1 MIDYIIYGKIII
13 DRIKLLDGNILDN
26 QLGGGGPQGAF
37 GARVWSNSVGLITR
51 IGNSFPET
59 AKSRL
64 DQLRINTEGL
74 NIYQDLETL
83 YGNMFY
89 DENDYLDT
97 NNRDTSQKLNKL
109 SQTMQKMLERKIVL
123 PQSYTNPRVFH
134 LITEYVHE
142 DMMQQALGYKKKG
155 AILSLEPLID
165 YNTWKNKEEITAFLP
180 KVDVVSP
187 DWPSASG
194 FAESNDPL
202 AVLKWWAKSGPACVS
217 VRNGRHGS
225 YVWDRQTDKMWHI
238 PIIEVPRVDPTGC
251 GNSYAGGFCVGW
263 DKYRDAKTAG
273 VMGSVSASFMIKT
286 PGVAFITDNTTQDAQ
301 KYFEMIMDKTSEL

>member
-13 DRIKLLDGNILDN
+13 DRIELLDGSIIDN

-51 IGNSFPET
+51 IGNSFPEA
-59 AKSRL
+59 AKFRL
-64 DQLRINTEGL
+64 DQLRINAEGI
-74 NIYQDLETL
+74 NVYPDLETL

-97 NNRDTSQKLNKL
+97 NSRDTSQKLNKL
-109 SQTMQKMLERKIVL
+109 SQTMQKMLARRIVL
-123 PQSYTNPRVFH
+123 PQSYTRPRVFH
-134 LITEYVHE
+134 LITEYARE
-142 DMMQQALGYKKKG
+142 DMMQQALRYKEKG
-155 AILSLEPLID
+155 TIVSLEPLID
-165 YNTWKNKEEITAFLP
+165 YQTWKNKEEITALLP

-194 FAESNDPL
+194 FAESDDPL
-202 AVLKWWAKSGPACVS
+202 TVLKWWAKSGPACVS

-263 DKYRDAKTAG
+263 DKHRDAKIAG
-273 VMGSVSASFMIKT
+273 AMGTVSATFMIKT
-286 PGVAFITDNTTQDAQ
+286 PGLAFITDNITQDAQ
-301 KYFEMIMDKTSEL
+301 NYFEMAMDKASEL